1 MIRVYLLGDTME
13 KTSRFRIVTIN
24 GERSIVVDENRRL
37 RIKKFRGILGK
48 ADEKTVSWAIKE
60 AEEL

>member
-1 MIRVYLLGDTME
+1 ME
-13 KTSRFRIVTIN
+13 KSSRFRIVTIN

-48 ADEKTVSWAIKE
+48 ADEKTVSWAIEE